1 MRLSIQVLS
10 FLIVLS
16 MSLYSSKL
24 FSQDYYEY
32 MSEKRA
38 ATIESLWQS
47 ERQPILPKDTINL
60 QFFPIDKTYR
70 LSCTLEFPENP
81 EPFDIATY
89 SGQLRSYILWAT
101 AHAELNGQ
109 KISLQLYQNHEQ
121 LLKGNFT
128 DYLFLP
134 FKDYT
139 NGELSYGG
147 GRYMNLS
154 IEQIEAEGCIL
165 DFNTAYNPWCAY
177 RDGFHCPIPPRANH
191 LDIEIMA
198 GEKDFVDY

>member
-1 MRLSIQVLS
+1 MSL
-10 FLIVLS
+10 LIVLWFCLHS
-16 MSLYSSKL
+16 PVL
-24 FSQDYYEY
+24 FSQDYYQY

-38 ATIESLWQS
+38 ATIESLWKS
-47 ERQPILPKDTINL
+47 ERQPIMVEDTIYL
-60 QFFPIDKTYR
+60 QYFPIDESFR
-70 LSCTLEFPENP
+70 LSCRLEFSENP

-109 KISLQLYQNHEQ
+109 TISLQLYQNHEQ
-121 LLKGNFT
+121 LLEGNFT

-154 IEQIEAEGCIL
+154 IDQIEQEGCIL

-191 LDIEIMA
+191 LELEIRA
-198 GEKDFVDY
+198 GEKDFIKY